1 MTHKIWHFWGGNKS
15 DASTTSDNTVNDIAP
30 LESET
35 SGNRAATLDA
45 WNLAKG
51 GDSGASTW
59 IDGVMNRSNSDPE
72 KAYLLTL
79 AKEDNIEL
87 NNPIK
92 TWDTANPDL
101 YKSAKNAEPKKIH
114 SFTNPR
120 LGYEAATDVLNSMK
134 MEGRFNGDRISYLYN
149 QHTEGNTTD
158 PIYNYV
164 KQHGVGVINGESR
177 RISDAFYGKDAVVGY
192 GGPLDTTENGEPYNR
207 GFDYITG
214 PKTKV
219 NHAYIGDWSENALN
233 EIDVATYHLT
243 LWIDRKQDIQ
253 RNTYRNSGV
262 VIAES
267 GGSTFFNI
275 DNLEITTI
283 SGSADQVT
291 NVAPSIT
298 FTLTEPNGA
307 AFFPKLL
314 EVCRKKDIPTLQQ
327 AGYVLEV
334 RFKGR
339 NKTTGLPTKLPYMW
353 KYNLAAIQVATKHN
367 INASTYNFT
376 SATMSNEVSKAS
388 WNTLDQTISLTETTT
403 LGSAITDLEN
413 KLNDYHADKSIAMG
427 YVGLPDKVKIKLP
440 SEYKDWKFA
449 TPIGPTNTV
458 WKEGARDWS
467 LDARSSVKDF
477 ISRLVVHTS
486 EMIERLDVAGSDV
499 KPNTA
504 EKVDHVTDHLIKY
517 IKVKTDIEYGYNWDK
532 IQQKYNETAIYEI
545 VPFSEPPVVK
555 HAMHEHIKGN
565 GYIQKQKIIEITNE
579 RNLKK
584 RYDYLNTGLNT
595 EVLQFDA
602 TLDTAW
608 FVPEA
613 IYQSRTSYA
622 SKTTKSNITDLAHE
636 DYKSSARTGLTGG
649 PPGTPRTPDQ
659 LDSDLEHWQN
669 KRKEH
674 TGIIIDAQKQLESDA
689 IGTSEALSL
698 DQAIANS
705 KKAIAQ
711 ADKEQGIINQE
722 RAVYEIAEARGMQSK
737 TKHDY
742 LGDVPTDL
750 VDFLGVAYK
759 PVDIK
764 RTGQDPQSGL
774 LALDIQKR
782 SITNDLLEIEIG
794 IKGDPY
800 WLGIP
805 ANDSPD
811 SKFSSNGMGMIHRP
825 AGGMDDNPDY
835 DKGVPYFLFSM
846 FFPKAENSGI
856 GGGHKERKPYYNQL
870 YSGVYKVSNIIHQF
884 RGGMFQQYLVGL
896 RVTDIDEEQVRT
908 LVDALKPELMTSDIG
923 SLQEAGPQVNDENIG
938 GPKQLEGGGESGQ
951 TGGESDGPVTNILP
965 AGPVPTTVAGKE
977 QYVVDRLMKVHGL
990 TAVQAAGI
998 VGNLNRESALK
1009 TGARNEG
1016 DGNDGSDS
1024 IGIAQWNSG
1033 RADNL
1038 QAFAAANGKDWRDLG
1053 VQTDFIVHE
1062 LKGSGAHGGGSESTA
1077 WGKLES
1083 AKTVRASTEAFT
1095 SYERFKNWN
1104 VSGNEET
1111 IERIAEAERININ
1124 WNNSITEAGGM

>member
-177 RISDAFYGKDAVVGY
+177 RISDAFYGKDAVTGY

-207 GFDYITG
+207 GFDYVTSG
-214 PKTKV
+214 SDNTKL
-219 NHAYIGDWSENALN
+219 NYAYIGDWSENALN

-291 NVAPSIT
+291 NVAPAIT

-376 SATMSNEVSKAS
+376 SATMSNEPGKAS
-388 WNTLDQTISLTETTT
+388 WNILSQTISLTETNDGGDETITIAASGETKPTITGISPTT
-403 LGSAITDLEN
+403 ITNTASNIVITGTNYVITPNVEFIASTGVITLPNSIVRDSATQLTVNVTLPTDGTYFIRVENPDGLAVRSGSALLTVSDAPTWSTSAGSLGSVAAGASVSLDVDASSDSTVAFSETTSVLTSNSNTPASTMNLTLNSSTGAITGT
-413 KLNDYHADKSIAMG
+413 APA
-427 YVGLPDKVKIKLP
+427 
-440 SEYKDWKFA
+440 A
-449 TPIGPTNTV
+449 
-458 WKEGARDWS
+458 
-467 LDARSSVKDF
+467 
-477 ISRLVVHTS
+477 
-486 EMIERLDVAGSDV
+486 
-499 KPNTA
+499 TA
-504 EKVDHVTDHLIKY
+504 ETTYNFTLRATDA
-517 IKVKTDIEYGYNWDK
+517 ES
-532 IQQKYNETAIYEI
+532 QTA
-545 VPFSEPPVVK
+545 
-555 HAMHEHIKGN
+555 
-565 GYIQKQKIIEITNE
+565 
-579 RNLKK
+579 
-584 RYDYLNTGLNT
+584 D
-595 EVLQFDA
+595 
-602 TLDTAW
+602 
-608 FVPEA
+608 
-613 IYQSRTSYA
+613 
-622 SKTTKSNITDLAHE
+622 
-636 DYKSSARTGLTGG
+636 
-649 PPGTPRTPDQ
+649 
-659 LDSDLEHWQN
+659 
-669 KRKEH
+669 
-674 TGIIIDAQKQLESDA
+674 
-689 IGTSEALSL
+689 
-698 DQAIANS
+698 
-705 KKAIAQ
+705 
-711 ADKEQGIINQE
+711 
-722 RAVYEIAEARGMQSK
+722 RA
-737 TKHDY
+737 
-742 LGDVPTDL
+742 
-750 VDFLGVAYK
+750 F
-759 PVDIK
+759 
-764 RTGQDPQSGL
+764 
-774 LALDIQKR
+774 
-782 SITNDLLEIEIG
+782 SITVTVG
-794 IKGDPY
+794 I
-800 WLGIP
+800 
-805 ANDSPD
+805 N
-811 SKFSSNGMGMIHRP
+811 
-825 AGGMDDNPDY
+825 
-835 DKGVPYFLFSM
+835 
-846 FFPKAENSGI
+846 NSG
-856 GGGHKERKPYYNQL
+856 GFN
-870 YSGVYKVSNIIHQF
+870 
-884 RGGMFQQYLVGL
+884 
-896 RVTDIDEEQVRT
+896 
-908 LVDALKPELMTSDIG
+908 
-923 SLQEAGPQVNDENIG
+923 
-938 GPKQLEGGGESGQ
+938 
-951 TGGESDGPVTNILP
+951 
-965 AGPVPTTVAGKE
+965 
-977 QYVVDRLMKVHGL
+977 
-990 TAVQAAGI
+990 
-998 VGNLNRESALK
+998 
-1009 TGARNEG
+1009 
-1016 DGNDGSDS
+1016 
-1024 IGIAQWNSG
+1024 
-1033 RADNL
+1033 
-1038 QAFAAANGKDWRDLG
+1038 
-1053 VQTDFIVHE
+1053 
-1062 LKGSGAHGGGSESTA
+1062 
-1077 WGKLES
+1077 
-1083 AKTVRASTEAFT
+1083 
-1095 SYERFKNWN
+1095 
-1104 VSGNEET
+1104 
-1111 IERIAEAERININ
+1111 
-1124 WNNSITEAGGM
+1124 